1 MNDKKKPIAT
11 DIPVLI
17 KYNKAVELANKIRPS
32 MLQKQSRSR
41 IKRLDTPLAPSPAPT
56 YIDNTYTKKPIV
68 KNK

>member
-1 MNDKKKPIAT
+1 MPDKKKPIAT
-11 DIPVLI
+11 DTPVSI
-17 KYNKAVELANKIRPS
+17 KYNKAVELANKVRPT

-41 IKRLDTPLAPSPAPT
+41 IKRLDTPLAPTPEPT